1 MFNEITDEQVLLK
14 LRLILQNGAM
24 IGISPFIAY
33 QLSRAW
39 ILVGGD
45 EWYQVEIV
53 DNINRVY
60 RGMMDAKRGVVYLE
74 VNSLL
79 SLVQDRIDRALQAYN
94 SGHDPRFRGM

>member
-1 MFNEITDEQVLLK
+1 MFNEITDEQVLFK

-24 IGISPFIAY
+24 VGVSSFIVY
-33 QLSRAW
+33 QLSKAW
-39 ILVGGD
+39 PLLGSD
-45 EWYQVEIV
+45 EWYQVDIV

-79 SLVQDRIDRALQAYN
+79 SLVQDRIDGALQAYN